1 VKAIVHGPV
10 AGLIWDGTMR
20 SWGVDEAV
28 DIPDDDKA
36 AVAWA
41 RRGAETGLVTIT
53 EDTAP
58 RRSVT
63 PKK

>member
-1 VKAIVHGPV
+1 
-10 AGLIWDGTMR
+10 MR